1 VTAVSAAARASDDA
15 EVLETATLQA
25 RIDAAAA
32 AGGGR
37 VVVGAGVHRTGAL
50 RLRSHVELHVEAGAV
65 LQFVADP
72 ALYPPVEAR
81 WEGAPATIHQ
91 PCLYADGAEHVT
103 ISGAGTIDGGGAPWW
118 DAFHA
123 GTLDRPRPTLVGL
136 HRCRRVVVRDV
147 ALRDS
152 PAWTIHP
159 LLCEDVSIRDV
170 SILNPPDSP
179 NTDGIDPESCRNVRI
194 SGCHVDVGDDCI
206 VLKAG
211 TEATAERVACEN
223 VTVVGCTLVHGHG
236 GVVIGSE
243 MSGDVRNVVIADCV
257 FQGTDRGIRL
267 KSRRGRGG
275 VVEDVRVS
283 NVVMDDVGCPFVVN
297 AHYFCGPGGREPV
310 VSERAPQPLGPATPT
325 FRRISLAHVSARRVR
340 GAAGFVLGLAER
352 PVAEL
357 VLDDVSVSF
366 AADPVPFA
374 PAMAEGVEE
383 SVRRGLVLTGCDDV
397 LLRDVRITGAQGDP
411 LELDRVSG
419 LRVADS
425 SDGRKPIPH
434 SGS

>member
-1 VTAVSAAARASDDA
+1 MARGSGDVSAAVEA
-15 EVLETATLQA
+15 EALLTAELQA
-25 RIDAAAA
+25 RIDAAGA

-37 VVVGAGVHRTGAL
+37 VVVGPGVHRTGAL

-65 LQFVADP
+65 LQFVPDP

-91 PCLYADGAEHVT
+91 PCLYADDAEHVT
-103 ISGAGTIDGGGAPWW
+103 ISGDGTIDGGGAAWW
-118 DAFHA
+118 SAFRE
-123 GTLDRPRPTLVGL
+123 GTLEHPRPTLLGL
-136 HRCRRVVVRDV
+136 HRSRRVVVRDV
-147 ALRDS
+147 ALRNS

-211 TEATAERVACEN
+211 TEATAARVPCEN

-236 GVVIGSE
+236 GIVIGSE
-243 MSGDVRNVVIADCV
+243 MSGDVRNVVVADCV

-267 KSRRGRGG
+267 KTRRGRGG

-283 NVVMDDVGCPFVVN
+283 NVVMDDVGCPFVIN

-310 VSERAPQPLGPATPT
+310 VSDRSAQPVGPGTPS

-340 GAAGFVLGLAER
+340 AAAGFVLGLAES

-357 VLDDVSVSF
+357 TLDDVSVSF
-366 AADPVPFA
+366 ADDPAPFA

-397 LLRDVRITGAQGDP
+397 RLSGVRIAGAEGEA

-419 LRVADS
+419 LRVVDCTV
-425 SDGRKPIPH
+425 DGKPIPVR
-434 SGS
+434 

>member
-1 VTAVSAAARASDDA
+1 MS
-15 EVLETATLQA
+15 VLEADVEAGGALETDEIQA

-37 VVVGAGVHRTGAL
+37 VVVGPGVHRTGAL

-65 LQFVADP
+65 LQFVPDP
-72 ALYPPVEAR
+72 SLYPLVDAR

-91 PCLYADGAEHVT
+91 PCLWASGAEDVSIT
-103 ISGAGTIDGGGAPWW
+103 GSGTIDGAGDPWW
-118 DAFHA
+118 DAYRA
-123 GTLDRPRPTLVGL
+123 GTLEHPRPTLVGL
-136 HRCRRVVVRDV
+136 HGCRRVVVRDV
-147 ALRDS
+147 ALRRS
-152 PAWTIHP
+152 PAWTVHP

-211 TEATAERVACEN
+211 TEETADRVACEN

-243 MSGDVRNVVIADCV
+243 MSGDVRNVVVADCV

-267 KSRRGRGG
+267 KTRRGRGG
-275 VVEDVRVS
+275 TIEDVRVS

-297 AHYFCGPGGREPV
+297 EHYFCGPGGREPV
-310 VSERAPQPLGPATPT
+310 VSDRAAQPVGEGTPT
-325 FRRISLAHVSARRVR
+325 IRRVHLAHVSARRVR
-340 GAAGFVLGLAER
+340 AAAAFVLGLAER

-357 VLDDVSVSF
+357 SLDDVSVSF
-366 AADPVPFA
+366 ADDPEPFV
-374 PAMAEGVEE
+374 PAMAEGVEA
-383 SVRRGLVLTGCDDV
+383 SVRRGVVLVGCEDV
-397 LLRDVRITGAQGDP
+397 RLRDVRLVGCEGSP
-411 LELDRVSG
+411 LALERASGVRVFDCTADGKPLSDAELSV
-419 LRVADS
+419 
-425 SDGRKPIPH
+425 I
-434 SGS
+434 